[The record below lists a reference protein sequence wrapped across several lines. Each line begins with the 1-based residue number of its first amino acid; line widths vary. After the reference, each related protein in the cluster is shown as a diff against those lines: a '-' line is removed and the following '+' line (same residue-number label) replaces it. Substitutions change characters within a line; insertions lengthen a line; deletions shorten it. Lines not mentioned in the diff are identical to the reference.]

1 MPLNP
6 NFEFDR
12 VIAGANEAER
22 RQAAEKPL
30 AQYER
35 GIITLDELV
44 AKLIG
49 ITETIDM
56 TRGMGE
62 E

>member
-22 RQAAEKPL
+22 RDAAKPFL
-30 AQYER
+30 LQYER
-35 GIITLDELV
+35 GIITFEELV

-49 ITETIDM
+49 ILDTVNLTKDLEN
-56 TRGMGE
+56 
-62 E
+62 